1 MGQDIRLETRSDA
14 RLLGAIRG
22 LVRCYVGSFGFRSE
36 RVDEVVLAVDE
47 ACANAIR
54 HAYGGR
60 KDRKLELTL
69 RDEDGWI
76 AIAVRDSGRP
86 APLERVQRKRLG
98 ARGAETLR
106 PGGLGV
112 HFMYRVFDEVAFEP
126 GARRGNRVTMRLKC
140 PKARRADARQEE

>member
-1 MGQDIRLETRSDA
+1 MGEDIRLEIRSDA
-14 RLLGAIRG
+14 RLLGAIRS
-22 LVRCYVGSFGFRSE
+22 LVRCYVGSCGFREE

-69 RDEDGWI
+69 RDEEDWLT
-76 AIAVRDSGRP
+76 IAVRDSGRP
-86 APLERVQRKRLG
+86 APAERVQRKRLG
-98 ARGAETLR
+98 ARKAETLS

-112 HFMYRVFDEVAFEP
+112 QFMYRVFDEVAFEP
-126 GARRGNRVTMRLKC
+126 GVRRGNRVTMRLKC
-140 PKARRADARQEE
+140 PKGR